1 MMKKMTP
8 VMLACMMVLAGCQS
22 ETETPANTQAR
33 VTHDVDVMSVTMQTI
48 PSSAVVPGAVI
59 SDQQAKMAS
68 RLMGYIRDLDVHVG
82 DHVKKG
88 DVLFSIDP
96 VDISSAATQAQAAVA
111 QAEAAL
117 ADAKL
122 DFERF
127 ERLYKEGS
135 VPKQQ
140 LDKMK
145 LQYRVAEE
153 NLNKAEAGLTQA
165 QGQMRYAD
173 VRAPFDGT
181 VVKKM
186 AVAGDLAAPGHPVVV
201 LENQNKMLV
210 QVDVSGS
217 VYASLNVGESV
228 DVEIDGFEERFVG
241 KVVRIV
247 SAANPMT
254 RSHIVKVKVD
264 AENLNSGIFA
274 RVSFPMGSRQTILVP
289 DSAVIHRAGVRGVM
303 VVDADNIAH
312 FRLVRVGESHKGQTE
327 VLAGLLPGERYV
339 PAGQDTILT
348 GDLIK

>member
-22 ETETPANTQAR
+22 ESETQTDTQAR
-33 VTHDVDVMSVTMQTI
+33 ITHSVAVETI
-48 PSSAVVPGAVI
+48 QPQAIESFAVVPGSVI

-82 DHVKKG
+82 DYVKQG

-122 DFERF
+122 DYERF

-153 NLNKAEAGLTQA
+153 NVTKAKAALMQA
-165 QGQMRYAD
+165 EGQMRYAD

-181 VVKKM
+181 VVNKM

-210 QVDVSGS
+210 QVDVSQD
-217 VYASLNVGESV
+217 VYNNLKLGDKV
-228 DVEIDGFEERFVG
+228 DVEIDGVAKRISGE
-241 KVVRIV
+241 VVRIV

-254 RSHIVKVKVD
+254 RSHIVKVKVNS
-264 AENLNSGIFA
+264 EGLNSGTFA
-274 RVSFPMGSRQTILVP
+274 RVFFPTGERQTILVP
-289 DSAVIHRAGVRGVM
+289 DSALIHRAGVLGVM
-303 VVDADNIAH
+303 VVDAKNVAH
-312 FRLVRVGESHKGQTE
+312 FRLVRVGESDKGQTE
-327 VLAGLLPGERYV
+327 VLAGLLEGERYV